1 LKVEMQLGNEKLSI
15 ETGRVAKQSDGA
27 AWVQYGGTVVL
38 VTAVADKKISSD
50 ALDFFPLTI
59 DYRERSYAA
68 GRIPGIYGRR
78 EPRPGVTETLIA
90 RLIDHCLRPLFPKEF
105 HYEIQVLAMTLSSD
119 KQNPPDT
126 LAMIGASVA
135 LCISDIPFNGPVGA
149 VTVGRING
157 EFIVNPTYEQMEES
171 DMELFVTGT
180 SSAVMTVEGSAKEV
194 PEDEIIGAIEFAHAH
209 IKETIK
215 LQEELIQAC
224 GKPKREYEVKA
235 ADEQLNARTREL
247 ATNRIRQ
254 SIGMADKQDRETY
267 LVSIQEE
274 ILDELSEGK
283 GHESSGD
290 YGEAQVS
297 DTVAILTA
305 IEKEEMRK
313 AILNEG
319 RRVDGRGPSDLREIT
334 GEVSVLPRT
343 HGSSIF
349 ARGQTQA
356 LCVVTL
362 GTSADEEVVKDL
374 EAEYMKPF
382 ILHYNFPPF
391 CTGEVRPMRAPSR
404 REIGHGAL
412 AEKAILAVIPEKE
425 TFPYTVRV
433 VSEILES
440 NASSSMATV
449 CAATLALM
457 DAGVPIKRPVA
468 GVGVGLIKEDAR
480 EVILTDM
487 LGAED
492 FLGDMDFKVAGTRE
506 GVTAVQMDIKIEGV
520 TTELMRKA
528 IKQAREARLVVL
540 DKMAEVISTPRAD
553 ISPYAPR
560 IYKIQINPE
569 KIGDVIGPRGR
580 VVREIQDKADVII
593 DIADDGTVEIAAD
606 NVEKA
611 ERAKELIMAITQEAE
626 IGKEYKGKVKRVTPF
641 GAFIEIFP
649 GTEGMVH
656 ISNLG
661 STHVRRVEDVLH
673 EGDEVTA
680 KVIGIDEYGKIDL
693 AVGERRKTSE
703 RLPAP
708 LPSRQA
714 GRSRNGNRNNRDR
727 DKDDR
732 DRDKGDRNRDKDDR
746 RRRSPRI
753 PKGRI

>member
-1 LKVEMQLGNEKLSI
+1 MQLGNETLSI
-15 ETGRVAKQSDGA
+15 ETGRVAKQADGA
-27 AWVQYGGTVVL
+27 AWIQYGGTVVL
-38 VTAVADKKISSD
+38 VTAVADKKMRD
-50 ALDFFPLTI
+50 EDLDFLPLTV

-119 KQNPPDT
+119 KENPPDT
-126 LAMIGASVA
+126 LAMIGASTA

-149 VTVGRING
+149 VIVGRING
-157 EFIVNPTYEQMEES
+157 EFIVNPTYEQVEES

-180 SSAVMTVEGSAKEV
+180 SSAVMTVEGSAKEI
-194 PEDEIIGAIEFAHAH
+194 PEDEVIDAIEFAHAH
-209 IKETIK
+209 IKEIIK

-224 GKPKREYEVKA
+224 GKPKREYEVKVT
-235 ADEQLNARTREL
+235 DERLDARTREL
-247 ATNRIRQ
+247 ATHRIRE

-274 ILDELSEGK
+274 ILDELAEEGDT
-283 GHESSGD
+283 GED
-290 YGEAQVS
+290 YIS

-313 AILNEG
+313 AILDEG
-319 RRVDGRGPSDLREIT
+319 KRVDGRGPSDLREIT

-343 HGSSIF
+343 HGSAIF
-349 ARGQTQA
+349 TRGQTQS

-374 EAEYMKPF
+374 EGEYMKPF

-412 AEKAILAVIPEKE
+412 AEKALLAVMPDKE

-457 DAGVPIKRPVA
+457 DAGIPVKRPVA
-468 GVGVGLIKEDAR
+468 GVGVGLIKEDDR

-487 LGAED
+487 LGTED
-492 FLGDMDFKVAGTRE
+492 FLGDMDFKVAGTRQ

-528 IKQAREARLVVL
+528 INQAREARLIVL
-540 DKMAEVISTPRAD
+540 DKMAEVISEPRDD

-580 VVREIQDKADVII
+580 VVREIQDEADVVI
-593 DIADDGTVEIAAD
+593 DISDDGSVEIAAD
-606 NVEKA
+606 NAQKA
-611 ERAKELIMAITQEAE
+611 ERAKELIMAIAQEAE

-641 GAFIEIFP
+641 GAFIELFP

-661 STHVRRVEDVLH
+661 STHVRRVEDVIH
-673 EGDEVTA
+673 AGDEVTA

-693 AVGERRKTSE
+693 SVGDRRKTTSE
-703 RLPAP
+703 RRP
-708 LPSRQA
+708 
-714 GRSRNGNRNNRDR
+714 RSGNRNNRDR
-727 DKDDR
+727 NKNDRGR
-732 DRDKGDRNRDKDDR
+732 DRNDR

-753 PKGRI
+753 PKGRV